1 MSVPTSLLRDRLTRA
16 HLAMAR
22 GWLQGLDLRVLA
34 QRYLAGM
41 DGEDST
47 DLRVARH
54 RLQRTLD
61 ELAAAARRAGLQGA
75 ATLAR
80 QAALIRQPA
89 DVPSLEEFAQRFD
102 ADFHSQQELLALY
115 EAEYGRAPGAEA
127 ARRAA
132 RRRARLVER
141 QLQLI
146 TELEGVLGEDLTP
159 ASALAAWFAPG
170 IAERLHRAD
179 LFTVAQLVDRMR
191 SVPRRWWN
199 GIPGIGEGKG
209 QRMRRFIEAHLGPV
223 SAPPQVAARAGGG
236 AQALPVLA
244 AAGVAA
250 GTAGAVR
257 RELAVVPLER
267 LHVPGE
273 LSGEAG
279 TFRAPLERC
288 AIAARNDYDAVHIWL
303 STKSS
308 ALTQAAYRREAERLL
323 LWCVLQRKKALTS
336 LTLDDAQ
343 AYRDFLADPQPAS
356 QWIGSKGVPR
366 FAPLWRP
373 FAGPLKASSQT
384 QSLVIL
390 HGLFE
395 WLISTGYTTV
405 NPFAGV
411 RVRAAT
417 RAVAASTTAAD
428 TTGLEHDRAKRNR
441 VLARTLPTPAL
452 QAVLEELRELEPGG
466 RHRRTALVLRI
477 LVSTGLRI
485 SELAA
490 ARRDHLEWIPPSQQG
505 DGGWVLHVV
514 GKRNKYREV
523 PLPQDLV
530 QSLCDYLAAR
540 GLPHALE
547 DVPPGTYLIGK
558 VDDLFVKLPSAGR
571 MEVVDA
577 SGAVQTLTTL
587 ADGTPVARGDGV
599 RPQTIHHDL
608 QRLFE
613 RVAQRLE
620 ARDKLGAQRL
630 RLASAHWLRH
640 TSASTAVAAGV
651 PLDVVGA
658 LLGHASL
665 TTTSQY
671 VHAES
676 HRVAKEMKKLWKQL
690 E

>member
-1 MSVPTSLLRDRLTRA
+1 MSTSNSSLLRDRLTRA
-16 HLAMAR
+16 HLALAR
-22 GWLQGLDLRVLA
+22 GWVQGLELRVLAERYLAGIDGESGLDLRI
-34 QRYLAGM
+34 
-41 DGEDST
+41 
-47 DLRVARH
+47 ARQ

-61 ELAAAARRAGLQGA
+61 ELAAAARRAGLKGA
-75 ATLAR
+75 STLAR
-80 QAALIRQPA
+80 QAALIREPQG
-89 DVPSLEEFAQRFD
+89 VPSLEEFAKRFD
-102 ADFHSQQELLALY
+102 TDFHSQQELLDLY
-115 EAEYGRAPGAEA
+115 QAEHGQAPGLEA
-127 ARRAA
+127 ARRTA

-141 QLQLI
+141 QLELI
-146 TELEGVLGEDLTP
+146 TALEGVVGEDLTP
-159 ASALAAWFAPG
+159 ASPLAAWFAPA
-170 IAERLHRAD
+170 ITDRLHRAD
-179 LFTVAQLVDRMR
+179 LFTVAQVVDRIR
-191 SVPRRWWN
+191 SVPRRWWS
-199 GIPGIGEGKG
+199 GIPGVGESKG
-209 QRMRRFIEAHLGPV
+209 QRIRRFIEAHLGPITAA
-223 SAPPQVAARAGGG
+223 SAVP
-236 AQALPVLA
+236 ALPAPDALTAGTGLA
-244 AAGVAA
+244 AATPA
-250 GTAGAVR
+250 R
-257 RELAVVPLER
+257 KELAVVPLER
-267 LHVPGE
+267 LHVPFD
-273 LSGEAG
+273 LSGEHG
-279 TFRAPLERC
+279 SFRAPVERC
-288 AIAARNDYDAVHIWL
+288 AIAARNDYDAIHTWL

-308 ALTQAAYRREAERLL
+308 ELTQAAYRREAERLL
-323 LWCVLQRKKALTS
+323 LWCVLQRKKAMTS
-336 LTLDDAQ
+336 LTLDDAL
-343 AYRDFLADPQPAS
+343 AYRDFLANPQPAA

-373 FAGPLKASSQT
+373 FAGPLKASSQK

-395 WLISTGYTTV
+395 WLISTGYTTT

-411 RVRAAT
+411 RIRDAS
-417 RAVAASTTAAD
+417 RKVAASTVAAD
-428 TTGLEHDRAKRNR
+428 TAGLEHDRAKRNR

-452 QAVLEELRELEPGG
+452 KAVLEELQVLEPGG
-466 RHRRTALVLRI
+466 RHRRTALVLRF

-514 GKRNKYREV
+514 GKRAKHREV
-523 PLPQDLV
+523 PLPEDLV
-530 QSLCDYLAAR
+530 EALKTYLNAR
-540 GLPHALE
+540 GLPGELE

-558 VDDLFVKLPSAGR
+558 VDDLFLKLPSAGR

-577 SGAVQTLTTL
+577 NGTIETVTALP
-587 ADGTPVARGDGV
+587 DGTPAFKGDGV
-599 RPQTIHHDL
+599 RPQTIHDDL

-620 ARDKLGAQRL
+620 GKDRVGAQRL

-690 E
+690 T

>member
-1 MSVPTSLLRDRLTRA
+1 MSAAGSSLLRDRLTRA
-16 HLAMAR
+16 HLALAR
-22 GWLQGLDLRVLA
+22 GWVQGLELRVLA
-34 QRYLAGM
+34 ERYLAGI

-47 DLRVARH
+47 DLRVARQ
-54 RLQRTLD
+54 RLQHTLD
-61 ELAAAARRAGLQGA
+61 ELAATARRAGLKGA
-75 ATLAR
+75 STLAR
-80 QAALIRQPA
+80 QAALIRQPQG
-89 DVPSLEEFAQRFD
+89 VPSLEEFSKRFD
-102 ADFHSQQELLALY
+102 ADFHSQQELLELY
-115 EAEYGRAPGAEA
+115 QAEYGQAPGAEA

-132 RRRARLVER
+132 RRRARLVQR
-141 QLQLI
+141 QLELI
-146 TELEGVLGEDLTP
+146 TELEGTVGEDLTLSSP
-159 ASALAAWFAPG
+159 LAAWFAPA
-170 IAERLHRAD
+170 IADRLHRAD
-179 LFTVAQLVDRMR
+179 LFTVAQLVDRIR
-191 SVPRRWWN
+191 SVSRRWWS

-209 QRMRRFIEAHLGPV
+209 QRMRRFIEAHLGPI
-223 SAPPQVAARAGGG
+223 AAASPSP
-236 AQALPVLA
+236 ALPA
-244 AAGVAA
+244 P
-250 GTAGAVR
+250 GTALATAAPAR
-257 RELAVVPLER
+257 KELAVVPLER
-267 LHVPGE
+267 LHVPSD
-273 LSGEAG
+273 LSGEHG
-279 TFRAPLERC
+279 SFRAPVERC
-288 AIAARNDYDAVHIWL
+288 AIAARNDYDAIHTWL
-303 STKSS
+303 STKASE
-308 ALTQAAYRREAERLL
+308 LTQASYRREAERLL
-323 LWCVLQRKKALTS
+323 LWCVLQRKKALSS
-336 LTLDDAQ
+336 LTLDDAL
-343 AYRDFLADPQPAS
+343 AYRDFLADPQPAA

-373 FAGPLKASSQT
+373 FAGPLKISSQK

-411 RVRAAT
+411 RIQGAT
-417 RAVAASTTAAD
+417 RPVAASTMAAD

-452 QAVLEELRELEPGG
+452 KAVLEELPALEPGG
-466 RHRRTALVLRI
+466 RHRRMALVLRFLI
-477 LVSTGLRI
+477 STGLRI

-514 GKRNKYREV
+514 GKRGKYREV
-523 PLPQDLV
+523 PLPEDLV
-530 QSLCDYLAAR
+530 HALQAYLGAR
-540 GLPHALE
+540 GLPDDLE
-547 DVPPGTYLIGK
+547 HVPPGTYLIGK
-558 VDDLFVKLPSAGR
+558 VDDLYLKLPSAGR

-577 SGAVQTLTTL
+577 AGVVETVTALP
-587 ADGTPVARGDGV
+587 DGTPAYKGDGV
-599 RPQTIHHDL
+599 RAQTIHEDL

-613 RVAQRLE
+613 RVARRLE
-620 ARDKLGAQRL
+620 GKDRLGAQRL

-690 E
+690 S